1 MVSFFFSGMCKSIR
15 KYITVLFILF
25 STFLAEVQ
33 SASFTIV
40 LDAGHGGHDAGA
52 VGAISRE
59 KDINLGVVKVLGQ
72 MINQNFSDVK
82 VVYTRKTDV
91 FIPLQERADI
101 ANRNKADLFISVHT
115 NAAKSRAAFGAEVY
129 TLGLAKSKAN
139 LDVAMTENAVMLLED
154 DYQTKYKGFDPNS
167 VESYIMFEFMQD
179 KYLDKSLEFATNV
192 QDNFVNGVKRYDR
205 GVRQAGFWVLHR
217 SACPSVLVELGFIS
231 NRNEE
236 LFLASETGQRKLAQ
250 AIYNAFV
257 RYKKDFDKKQGTASG
272 NKSQAREV
280 PMEELNGDSVE
291 KDGISNNADK
301 QVDNKISVLNEESG
315 AKDTKISKTNDILVD
330 KYDVN
335 TQPVYK
341 VQFLVHPSKLKSGSS
356 KFKGVSDYEYYVE
369 NGQFKYTTG
378 STSSYQDILK
388 IKKEINKK
396 FGDAF
401 IISFLGDKKIPL
413 NEARKMK

>member
-1 MVSFFFSGMCKSIR
+1 MVSFFFSGMFKSVRI
-15 KYITVLFILF
+15 YITVLFILF

-33 SASFTIV
+33 SAGFTIV

-59 KDINLGVVKVLGQ
+59 KDINLGVVKALGN
-72 MINQNFSDVK
+72 MIDQNFSDVK

-115 NAAKSRAAFGAEVY
+115 NAAKSRAAYGAEVY

-179 KYLDKSLEFATNV
+179 KYLDKSLEFATRV

-257 RYKKDFDKKQGTASG
+257 KYKRDFDKKQGIASG
-272 NKSQAREV
+272 TKSQAREI
-280 PMEELNGDSVE
+280 PMEELSSDSIE
-291 KDGISNNADK
+291 KESNNSKTDK
-301 QVDNKISVLNEESG
+301 QEDKKELSKTDESSV
-315 AKDTKISKTNDILVD
+315 KDIKGTKTNDVVVD
-330 KYDVN
+330 KSDAKVI
-335 TQPVYK
+335 PVYK
-341 VQFLVHPSKLKSGSS
+341 VQFLVHPTQLKSGAA
-356 KFKGVSDYEYYVE
+356 KLKGLKEFDFYQEA
-369 NGQFKYTTG
+369 GQYKYTTG
-378 STSSYQDILK
+378 STTVYQDILK
-388 IKKEINKK
+388 TKKEISAK
-396 FGDAF
+396 FPDAF
-401 IISFLGDKKIPL
+401 VISFLGDKKIPL